1 MDENTA
7 GLLATRLFEKIC
19 AVCVDRNVDGSC
31 NRLSEGTCTLL
42 TKLPQA
48 AEAILKVSSDRIDP
62 YIEAIRKE
70 VCLHCDL
77 RNPDGTCAPR
87 DTDQC
92 MLDTYLP
99 FFVEVIESHFQ
110 RPCRD
115 LTPRAGVNT

>member
-7 GLLATRLFEKIC
+7 RHLATRIFEKIC
-19 AVCVDRNVDGSC
+19 TVCVDRNVDGSC
-31 NRLSEGTCTLL
+31 NRLAEGTCTLL

-62 YIEAIRKE
+62 YIEAIRSD
-70 VCLHCDL
+70 VCLRCDL
-77 RNPDGTCAPR
+77 RNSDGTCAPR

-99 FFVEVIESHFQ
+99 FLVEVIEEHFQ

-115 LTPRAGVNT
+115 LTLPISI